1 MSWMVLAL
9 VVLTLT
15 PAPAGAQTPSDARD
29 NQFVDPKGTSWQ
41 VFAVDSH
48 PAGPLAITQVEEVRQ
63 HNPPSLWG
71 VYVQN
76 RASTPVATFVIA
88 AAIVTGDGAVKAIQ
102 SLPAIKNLKPRQV
115 VRRQMRVTATVLGET
130 DRVAFFV
137 REVGGDGDPW
147 RADDADVRTLVK
159 LAAARL
165 PVP

>member
-1 MSWMVLAL
+1 MALVLAVL
-9 VVLTLT
+9 VSIPTL
-15 PAPAGAQTPSDARD
+15 AAAQTPSDARG

-48 PAGPLAITQVEEVRQ
+48 PAGPLGITQVEEVRQ

-76 RASTPVATFVIA
+76 RASAPVASFVVA
-88 AAIVTGDGAVKAIQ
+88 AAIVTGDGAVKAMQ
-102 SLPAIKNLKPRQV
+102 PLPAIKNLKPGQV

-137 REVGGDGDPW
+137 REVTGDAEPW
-147 RADDADVRTLVK
+147 RADDADVRTLIK